1 MGDAAER
8 GKKDRPTV
16 VDRGSWTYAD
26 DRDLV
31 ADPWSTW
38 DRLREESRAFVA
50 TKAAPDWDVWTLL
63 RYDDV
68 RAALRDPDLFSSRSV
83 LHVYQGP
90 KLIDPAEAD
99 TVRGMIPEELDPPEH
114 TKYRQ
119 LLTPLFAPQVVE
131 TLEPMIR
138 SWCVDLIESFAADGH
153 CDLNGD
159 FARQYP
165 TMIFLRL
172 MGLPKG
178 GVGDFLDTVHDR
190 IREATQLGASQQQSL
205 SAAYIMAMSEYMNS
219 VLDERRVE
227 RQDDI
232 VSYLLDV
239 EVDGRPLDGTELQQ
253 ICTLLYAAGL
263 DTVAG
268 ELGFMF
274 LHLAAH
280 PEHRRLVTESPER
293 IPAFVEEALRAY
305 SIVTTNRIVT
315 RDVEFA
321 GCPMKAGDRVLLS
334 IPAADRDPV
343 QFPRADEFDVD
354 RTSNR
359 HIAFAAG
366 PHRCLG
372 SHLARLE
379 LKIAVE
385 EWHRRIPEYL
395 LADGADVTFHI
406 GGVAG
411 VDSLP
416 LEWPVA

>member
-1 MGDAAER
+1 MGNGETQQAPTIV
-8 GKKDRPTV
+8 DRPT
-16 VDRGSWTYAD
+16 WTYAD
-26 DRDLV
+26 DPELV
-31 ADPWSTW
+31 ADPWNTW

-50 TKAAPDWDVWTLL
+50 TEAAPDWDVWTLM

-68 RAALRDPDLFSSRSV
+68 HAALRDPELFSSRSV

-99 TVRGMIPEELDPPEH
+99 AVRGMIPEELDPPEH

-119 LLTPLFAPQVVE
+119 LLTPLFAPQVIE

-138 SWCVDLIESFAADGH
+138 SWCVELIESFLAQGH
-153 CDLNGD
+153 CDLNRD

-178 GVGDFLDTVHDR
+178 GVGDFLDTVQDR
-190 IREATQLGASQQQSL
+190 IREATSMGLSQQQSM
-205 SAAYIMAMSEYMNS
+205 SAAYIMAMSEYMNT

-227 RQDDI
+227 RQNDI
-232 VSYLLDV
+232 SSYLLDL
-239 EVDGRPLDGTELQQ
+239 EVDGRPLDESELQQ

-268 ELGFMF
+268 ELGYMF
-274 LHLAAH
+274 LHLAQH
-280 PEHRRLVTESPER
+280 PEHRRLVTEEPDR
-293 IPAFVEEALRAY
+293 IPAFVEEALRVY

-315 RDVEFA
+315 RDAEFA

-334 IPAADRDPV
+334 IPAADRDPL
-343 QFPRADEFDVD
+343 QFPDAATFDVD
-354 RTSNR
+354 RTNNR

-379 LKIAVE
+379 MQIAVE
-385 EWHRRIPEYL
+385 EWHRRIPEYS
-395 LADGADVTFHI
+395 LADGAEITFHI

-411 VDSLP
+411 VDTLP
-416 LEWPVA
+416 LEWPVG

>member
-1 MGDAAER
+1 MDDAGAP
-8 GKKDRPTV
+8 DAPMTL
-16 VDRGSWTYAD
+16 DRGAWTYAD
-26 DRDLV
+26 DPDLIR
-31 ADPWSTW
+31 APWDTW

-50 TKAAPDWDVWTLL
+50 TEAAKDWDVWTLM
-63 RYDDV
+63 RYQDV
-68 RAALRDPDLFSSRSV
+68 HDALRTPELFSSRSV

-99 TVRGMIPEELDPPEH
+99 AVRGMIPEELDPPEH

-119 LLTPLFAPQVVE
+119 LLTPLFAPQAIE

-138 SWCVDLIESFAADGH
+138 SWCVELIDGFLAQGR
-153 CDLNGD
+153 CDLNRD

-178 GVGDFLDTVHDR
+178 GVGDFLDNVHGR
-190 IREATQLGASQQQSL
+190 IRDLAQMGLSEAQSMSGA
-205 SAAYIMAMSEYMNS
+205 YMMAMGEYMNA

-232 VSYLLDV
+232 VSYLLDI
-239 EVDGRPLDGTELQQ
+239 EIDGRPLDDAELQQ

-268 ELGFMF
+268 QLGYMF
-274 LHLAAH
+274 LHLTNH
-280 PEHRRLVTESPER
+280 PEHRRLVAEQPER
-293 IPAFVEEALRAY
+293 IPAFVEETLRVY

-334 IPAADRDPV
+334 IPAADRDPLE
-343 QFPRADEFDVD
+343 FPDADTFDIDRA
-354 RTSNR
+354 SNR

-379 LKIAVE
+379 LRVALE
-385 EWHRRIPEYL
+385 EWHRRIPDYAV
-395 LADGADVTFHI
+395 ADGAAVKFHI

-411 VDSLP
+411 VDNLP
-416 LEWPVA
+416 LVWSVD

>member
-1 MGDAAER
+1 MEHGGMHDQPA
-8 GKKDRPTV
+8 V

-26 DRDLV
+26 DPELL
-31 ADPWSTW
+31 ADPWTTW
-38 DRLREESRAFVA
+38 DRLREESRAFVSS
-50 TKAAPDWDVWTLL
+50 TAAADWNVWTLL

-68 RAALRDPDLFSSRSV
+68 HAALRDPECFSSRSV

-99 TVRGMIPEELDPPEH
+99 AVRGMIPEELDPPEH

-138 SWCVDLIESFAADGH
+138 SWCVELIEGFAADGR
-153 CDLNGD
+153 CDLDRD

-172 MGLPKG
+172 MGLPQA
-178 GVGDFLDTVHDR
+178 GVGDFLDTVQER
-190 IREATQLGASQQQSL
+190 IREAARMGVSEQESMSTG
-205 SAAYIMAMSEYMNS
+205 YIMATMEHMNT
-219 VLDERRVE
+219 VLEERRAE

-232 VSYLLDV
+232 VSYLLDARI
-239 EVDGRPLDGTELQQ
+239 DGRALDDTELQQ

-268 ELGFMF
+268 ELGYMF
-274 LHLAAH
+274 FHLATH
-280 PEHRRLVTESPER
+280 PEHRRLVTEEPER
-293 IPAFVEEALRAY
+293 IPAFVEETLRMY

-315 RDVEFA
+315 RDVDFA

-334 IPAADRDPV
+334 MPAADRDPL
-343 QFPRADEFDVD
+343 QFPDADTFDVD
-354 RTSNR
+354 RASNR

-379 LKIAVE
+379 LQIAVE
-385 EWHRRIPEYL
+385 EWHRRIPEYA
-395 LADGADVTFHI
+395 LAAEGEVSFHV

-411 VDSLP
+411 VDALP
-416 LEWPVA
+416 LEWPVG

>member
-1 MGDAAER
+1 MGTAEAPDAPA
-8 GKKDRPTV
+8 TL
-16 VDRGSWTYAD
+16 DRGAWTYAD
-26 DRDLV
+26 DPDLV
-31 ADPWSTW
+31 AAPWETW

-50 TKAAPDWDVWTLL
+50 SEAAKDWDVWTLM
-63 RYDDV
+63 RYQDV
-68 RAALRDPDLFSSRSV
+68 HDALRAPELFSSRSV

-99 TVRGMIPEELDPPEH
+99 AVRGMIPEELDPPEH

-119 LLTPLFAPQVVE
+119 LLTPLFAPQVIE

-138 SWCVDLIESFAADGH
+138 SWCVELIEGFIAHGG
-153 CDLNGD
+153 CDLNRD

-172 MGLPKG
+172 MGLPKD
-178 GVGDFLDTVHDR
+178 GVGDFLEKVHDR
-190 IREATQLGASQQQSL
+190 IREAAQMGLSETQSMTGA
-205 SAAYIMAMSEYMNS
+205 YVMAMAEYMNA
-219 VLDERRVE
+219 VLDERRFE

-232 VSYLLDV
+232 VSYLLDI
-239 EVDGRPLDGTELQQ
+239 EIDGRPLNDGELQQ

-268 ELGFMF
+268 ELGYMF
-274 LHLAAH
+274 LHLANH
-280 PEHRRLVTESPER
+280 PEHRRLVIEQPDR
-293 IPAFVEEALRAY
+293 IPSFVEETLRTY

-334 IPAADRDPV
+334 IPAADRDPCE
-343 QFPRADEFDVD
+343 FPDADRFDVD
-354 RTSNR
+354 RVSNR
-359 HIAFAAG
+359 HLAFAAG

-379 LKIAVE
+379 LRIAVE
-385 EWHRRIPEYL
+385 EWHRRIPEY
-395 LADGADVTFHI
+395 AVAEGAEVKFHI

-411 VDSLP
+411 VDNLP
-416 LEWPVA
+416 LVWSVD